1 MQITRQR
8 IRPVTEINTSETCPL
23 CHGTGKIHSTVVI
36 DEEIERKISFYVI
49 EKGLRSLVI
58 RTSPILGAYLKRGMF
73 NSFLSKWRK
82 RYRVKIELQE
92 VTDFTILQVEMLNEK
107 GDKLE

>member
-1 MQITRQR
+1 M
-8 IRPVTEINTSETCPL
+8 

-73 NSFLSKWRK
+73 NSFLTKWRK

-92 VTDFTILQVEMLNEK
+92 VTDFTVLQVEMLNEK
-107 GDKLE
+107 GDKLD